1 MTMDMETRRSGKSSC
16 GSKGRTQTEVMA
28 VFVLLLLLGLCI
40 FTLAS
45 AGSGAYRRTNEARTA
60 QSEVRVALSFVQM
73 KVRQTDA
80 MNAIR
85 IGQNPVN
92 GQDSL
97 VLSESFSGKRYETWV
112 YQDGG
117 LLREALVEEGQTFDN
132 GMAFPIAELEGF
144 EIKTN
149 TSGSG
154 LIIRAWSR
162 DGKNRI
168 LQSQVSM
175 AVRSGGVR

>member
-1 MTMDMETRRSGKSSC
+1 MTMDMEPRQPGKSSC

-28 VFVLLLLLGLCI
+28 VFILLLLLGLCI

-45 AGSGAYRRTNEARTA
+45 AGSGAYRRTNDARSA
-60 QSEVRVALSFVQM
+60 QSEVRVALSFMQM
-73 KVRQTDA
+73 KVRQTDVIH
-80 MNAIR
+80 AIR

-97 VLSESFSGKRYETWV
+97 VLSETFSGKRYDTWV
-112 YQDGG
+112 YHDAG

-144 EIKTN
+144 EIKAN
-149 TSGSG
+149 ASGSG
-154 LIIRAWSR
+154 LIIRAWAR
-162 DGKNRI
+162 DGKKRI
-168 LQSQVSM
+168 IQSQVSM